1 MNKVS
6 FKAKVIAANTIV
18 LAAIIIAVCFFVVN
32 GIYGLSYDMHEKS
45 LKSHAYAINN
55 VIYQT
60 IMANE
65 GAIAAE
71 LSSHATSLAETVFSK
86 YNITCFIYDTEAGFL
101 ASSETDFPEALLSPK
116 AKSAVAGKYEGV
128 YALKH
133 NGINHIAVFAPLAD
147 AQAENYGM
155 IALLWPMR
163 QEMKTTSRVI
173 TVFAIIGVFFA
184 IISVLVYNSA
194 YKVLFKPFREL
205 GNDIASFP
213 KDGSKFALRDVY
225 SKEDELQGII
235 AGVNGLIEHANE
247 RSAHASSI
255 KFSFVAGISALQDA
269 VVAIN
274 LLGEPMVTNDK
285 FSQYFPS
292 DTDYFA
298 VVSYIDEAIKKA
310 HAGNEP
316 IDTEFELD
324 ERNFLATACPVP
336 GIPNSSIAVI
346 KDVTSIKKMEQAQ
359 RKFISSISHELRTPL
374 TTIKG
379 YIDLLERRGTGDPE
393 VTSKAL
399 ATTSSEIA
407 RLLRLVDELLNL
419 DSYSSMEFDLIF
431 SNIAPDEL
439 IAEAVAQMNMA
450 SEETGILVH
459 YNRISL
465 PNIKG
470 DRDRLKQVFLNI
482 IDNAV
487 KYSDPGNA
495 VRVIASFDAEFLEV
509 AVRDYGVGIP
519 SNMQEKV
526 FDTFYRVEEDRSRLR
541 GGVGLGL
548 SIVRNIV
555 RRHNGSVS
563 IESLPDQGTLVTL
576 KLPLAIKKEG
586 SEDAAS

>member
-247 RSAHASSI
+247 RSALASSI